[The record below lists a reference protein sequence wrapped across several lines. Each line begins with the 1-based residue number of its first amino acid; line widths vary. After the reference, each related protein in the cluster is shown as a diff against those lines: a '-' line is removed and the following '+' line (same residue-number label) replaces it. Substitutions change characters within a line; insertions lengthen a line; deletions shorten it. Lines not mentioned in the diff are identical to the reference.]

1 MIRQICFSLEESA
14 TRPGKYILVPN
25 WDALHIEQ
33 TEGSGAVMGARLMGL
48 TFAQYLR
55 FCRDICHA
63 EVVGKGRLY
72 PKVYFDKNEET
83 VSFVKLLNGRATLV
97 LDDLAKREAAQ

>member
-14 TRPGKYILVPN
+14 THPGKYVLVPN
-25 WDALHIEQ
+25 WDVLRMAQ
-33 TEGSGAVMGARLMGL
+33 TEGSGAVIGARLMGL

-63 EVVGKGRLY
+63 EIVGKGRLY

-97 LDDLAKREAAQ
+97 LDDLAKKEVRQ